1 MSRAQRKG
9 AFIVLEGL
17 DGAGTST
24 QVRRLAASLRSSG
37 YRVTATGEPSDLPI
51 GRLIRSALRRRLP
64 GRERGET
71 FTHETLALLFA
82 ADRLDHLHQQ
92 ILPALR
98 RGEVVLC
105 DRYVLSSLVYQ
116 GLTSRPA
123 WVSQINQLAVPPD
136 LTLFIDVDPRTAAA
150 RRASRGKEAELFEDE
165 QTQQKIA
172 ARYRRVIRHRRR
184 RERIISID
192 GSKSIEEVTAQAL
205 KLIDRRTGVA

>member
-37 YRVTATGEPSDLPI
+37 HRVTATGEPSDLPI

-71 FTHETLALLFA
+71 FTHEALAL
-82 ADRLDHLHQQ
+82 HLHQR
-92 ILPALR
+92 IFPALR

-116 GLTSRPA
+116 GLTTRPA
-123 WVSQINQLAVPPD
+123 WVTRINQLAVLPD

-150 RRASRGKEAELFEDE
+150 RRAARGKVAELFEEE
-165 QTQQKIA
+165 QMQQKIA

-192 GSKSIEEVTAQAL
+192 GTKSIEEVTAQAL
-205 KLIDRRTGVA
+205 KLIDRRTGVS

>member
-1 MSRAQRKG
+1 MTRAQRKG

-37 YRVTATGEPSDLPI
+37 NRVTATGEPSDLPI
-51 GRLIRSALRRRLP
+51 GRLIRRALRRRLP

-71 FTHETLALLFA
+71 LTHEALALLFA
-82 ADRLDHLHQQ
+82 ADRLDHLHRQ
-92 ILPALR
+92 IFPALR

-116 GLTSRPA
+116 GLTTWPA
-123 WVSQINQLAVPPD
+123 WVSQINQLAVLPD

-150 RRASRGKEAELFEDE
+150 RRAARGKVAELFEEE
-165 QTQQKIA
+165 QMQQKIA